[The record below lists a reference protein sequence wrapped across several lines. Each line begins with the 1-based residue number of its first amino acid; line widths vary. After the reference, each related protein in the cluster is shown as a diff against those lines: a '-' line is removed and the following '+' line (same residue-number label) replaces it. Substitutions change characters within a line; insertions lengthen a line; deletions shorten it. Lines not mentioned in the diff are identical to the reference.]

1 VPVTEIFIVL
11 ANPPSIIEKPKT
23 PQIKKENKMAS
34 SFLQAKGVI
43 VTGGGSGEDTTP
55 PIYIEKLGT
64 NYSKQGINHQLTKY
78 LHKQGCKIL
87 IADIGIHRDASQW
100 VEEVATAEDA
110 TAAFLKVDVTDWAAL
125 EGMFEFFAERFGHE
139 PDIVVLGAGVYEAST
154 AGFWD
159 DTDESSHYKLFD
171 INLSH
176 PIKATRIAIR
186 RLRRAQKPGV
196 ILHLSSIA
204 AQKPSVVLPLYSVS
218 KLAISQFVRCMAPLE
233 DMCGIRVV
241 AVAPG

>member
-1 VPVTEIFIVL
+1 
-11 ANPPSIIEKPKT
+11 
-23 PQIKKENKMAS
+23 MAS